1 MPQIEIGKI
10 VNTHGLRGHVKV
22 EPWCDGIETFEYL
35 KRVYVNNVEYGI
47 ENVKQQKNLF
57 LLKLKDLDIVEDAQ
71 KLKNKV
77 IYANEDEMLP
87 LPEGVF
93 YIKDIIGLE
102 VYDGDRFIGEIVDWI
117 ETGANNVYVI
127 KRPNGKDVLIP
138 AIDSV
143 INEVDIENKK
153 MSVNMLE
160 GLMEDDD

>member
-1 MPQIEIGKI
+1 MPHIEIGKI
-10 VNTHGLRGHVKV
+10 VNTHGLRGHIKV

-35 KRVYVNNVEYGI
+35 NRVFVGNVEYEI
-47 ENVKQQKNLF
+47 ENVKIQKNFF
-57 LLKLKDLDIVEDAQ
+57 LLKLAKLDTIEEAE

-77 IYANEDEMLP
+77 ICADENEMPP

-93 YIKDIIGLE
+93 YIKDIIGLS
-102 VYDGDRFIGEIVDWI
+102 VYDGDKFIGEITDWI
-117 ETGANNVYVI
+117 ETGANNVYII
-127 KRPNGKDVLIP
+127 KRLNGKDVLIP

-143 INEVDIENKK
+143 IAEVDIENKK

>member
-1 MPQIEIGKI
+1 MPHIEIGKI
-10 VNTHGLRGHVKV
+10 VNTHGLRGHIKV

-35 KRVYVNNVEYGI
+35 NRVFVGNVEYEI
-47 ENVKQQKNLF
+47 ENVKIQKNFF
-57 LLKLKDLDIVEDAQ
+57 LLKLAKLDTIEEAE

-77 IYANEDEMLP
+77 ICADEAEMPP

-93 YIKDIIGLE
+93 YIKDIIGLS
-102 VYDGDRFIGEIVDWI
+102 VYDGDKLIGEITDWI
-117 ETGANNVYVI
+117 ETGANNVYII

-143 INEVDIENKK
+143 IAEVDIENKK

-160 GLMEDDD
+160 GLMEDDN

>member
-1 MPQIEIGKI
+1 MPLIEIGKI
-10 VNTHGLRGHVKV
+10 VNTHGLRGHIKV

-35 KRVYVNNVEYGI
+35 KRVFVGNVEYGI
-47 ENVKQQKNLF
+47 ENVKIQKSLF
-57 LLKLKDLDIVEDAQ
+57 LLKLAKLDTIEEAE

-77 IYANEDEMLP
+77 IYADEDEMPP

-93 YIKDIIGLE
+93 YIKDIIGLS
-102 VYDGDRFIGEIVDWI
+102 VYDGDKFVGEVTDWI
-117 ETGANNVYVI
+117 ETGANNVYII

-143 INEVDIENKK
+143 IAEVDIENKK

>member
-10 VNTHGLRGHVKV
+10 VNTHGLKGHIKV

-35 KRVYVNNVEYGI
+35 DRVFVNNIEYEI
-47 ENVKQQKNLF
+47 ESVKVQKNVF
-57 LLKLKDLDIVEDAQ
+57 LLKLKELNTIEEAE

-77 IYANEDEMLP
+77 VYANEDEMPP
-87 LPEGVF
+87 LPEGTF
-93 YIKDIIGLE
+93 YIRDIMGLS
-102 VYDGDRFIGEIVDWI
+102 VYDGEKLIGKIVDWI
-117 ETGANNVYVI
+117 ETGANNVYII

-143 INEVDIENKK
+143 VKKIDIENKR
-153 MSVNMLE
+153 MSVNMME